1 MTLRLENLSITL
13 AGRVLAQLDV
23 TVSGGEV
30 LTIMGP
36 SGCGK
41 STVLTALIGALPP
54 AFSMRGQIW
63 LDDVNLTQTPTHAR
77 RMGILFQN
85 DILFPHMSVAGN
97 LGFGL
102 PKHLPD
108 RAALIDTALSEA
120 GLAGMGARDPAT
132 LSGGQRARVALMRSL
147 LSAPRALLL
156 DEPFSS
162 LDSDM
167 RASMRRFVFDRARA
181 HNLPVILV
189 THDHD
194 DARAASG
201 PAITVT
207 GAQVQVRNT
216 RLD

>member
-1 MTLRLENLSITL
+1 MTLRLENLCITL
-13 AGRVLAQLDV
+13 AGRVLAQLDLS
-23 TVSGGEV
+23 VSGGEV

-41 STVLTALIGALPP
+41 STVLAALIGALPP
-54 AFSMRGQIW
+54 AFRMRGQIW
-63 LDDVNLTQTPTHAR
+63 LDGVNVTQTPTHAR

-108 RAALIDTALSEA
+108 RAAVIDTALIEA
-120 GLAGMGARDPAT
+120 GLPDMGARDPAT

-181 HNLPVILV
+181 RGLPVILV

-194 DARAASG
+194 DARAAAG
-201 PAITVT
+201 PVVTVM
-207 GAQVQVRNT
+207 GKPVKDE
-216 RLD
+216 RLPP

>member
-1 MTLRLENLSITL
+1 MTLRLETLCITL
-13 AGRVLAQLDV
+13 AGRALAQLDL
-23 TVSGGEV
+23 TVPGGEV

-41 STVLTALIGALPP
+41 STVLAALIGALAP
-54 AFSMRGQIW
+54 AFRMHGHIW
-63 LDDVNLTQTPTHAR
+63 LEGVDVTRKPTHAR

-102 PKHLPD
+102 PGHMTARD
-108 RAALIDTALSEA
+108 AEIDAALIEA
-120 GLAGMGARDPAT
+120 GLPGMGVRDPAT
-132 LSGGQRARVALMRSL
+132 LSGGQRARVALMRTL
-147 LSAPRALLL
+147 LSGPRALLL

-167 RASMRRFVFDRARA
+167 RANMRQFVFERARLR
-181 HNLPVILV
+181 NLPVILV

-194 DARAASG
+194 DARAAGG
-201 PAITVT
+201 PVITVI
-207 GAQVQVRNT
+207 GERIQ
-216 RLD
+216 L

>member
-1 MTLRLENLSITL
+1 MTLRLENLCITL
-13 AGRVLAQLDV
+13 AGRVLAELDL
-23 TVSGGEV
+23 TVAGGEV

-41 STVLTALIGALPP
+41 STVLAALIGALPP
-54 AFSMRGQIW
+54 AFGMRGQIW
-63 LDDVNLTQTPTHAR
+63 LDGVNVTQTPTHAR

-97 LGFGL
+97 LGFGI

-108 RAALIDTALSEA
+108 RAGLIDTALVEA
-120 GLAGMGARDPAT
+120 GLTGMGARDPAT

-181 HNLPVILV
+181 RNLPVILV
-189 THDHD
+189 THDYE
-194 DARAASG
+194 DARAAAGQIISVKG
-201 PAITVT
+201 KPVT
-207 GAQVQVRNT
+207 DPRPIP
-216 RLD
+216 

>member
-1 MTLRLENLSITL
+1 MTLRLENLCITL
-13 AGRVLAQLDV
+13 AGRVLAELDL
-23 TVSGGEV
+23 TVAGGEV

-41 STVLTALIGALPP
+41 STVLAALIGALPP
-54 AFSMRGQIW
+54 AFGMRGQIW
-63 LDDVNLTQTPTHAR
+63 LDGVNVTQTPTHAR

-97 LGFGL
+97 LGFGI

-108 RAALIDTALSEA
+108 RAGLIDTALVEA
-120 GLAGMGARDPAT
+120 GLTGMGARDPAT

-147 LSAPRALLL
+147 LSAPSALLL

-181 HNLPVILV
+181 RNLPVILV
-189 THDHD
+189 THDYE
-194 DARAASG
+194 DARAAAGQVISVKG
-201 PAITVT
+201 KPITDP
-207 GAQVQVRNT
+207 RPIP
-216 RLD
+216 

>member
-1 MTLRLENLSITL
+1 MTLRLENLCITL
-13 AGRVLAQLDV
+13 AGRVLAQLDL
-23 TVSGGEV
+23 TVAGGEV

-41 STVLTALIGALPP
+41 STVLAALIGAVPP
-54 AFSMRGQIW
+54 VFGMRGQIW
-63 LDDVNLTQTPTHAR
+63 LDGVNVTQTPTHAR

-97 LGFGL
+97 LAFGV
-102 PKHLPD
+102 PRHMPD
-108 RAALIDTALSEA
+108 RAALINTALSEA

-147 LSAPRALLL
+147 LSGPRALLL

-167 RASMRRFVFDRARA
+167 RASMRHFVFDRARTRK
-181 HNLPVILV
+181 LPVILV

-194 DARAASG
+194 DARAAAG
-201 PAITVT
+201 RIITVMGQPVT
-207 GAQVQVRNT
+207 GSHQT
-216 RLD
+216 P

>member
-1 MTLRLENLSITL
+1 MTLRLENLCITL
-13 AGRVLAQLDV
+13 AGRVLAKLDL
-23 TVSGGEV
+23 TVAGGEV

-41 STVLTALIGALPP
+41 STVLAALIGALPP
-54 AFSMRGQIW
+54 AFGMRGQIW
-63 LDDVNLTQTPTHAR
+63 LDGVNVTQTPTHAR

-97 LGFGL
+97 LGFGI

-108 RAALIDTALSEA
+108 RAGLIDTALVEA
-120 GLAGMGARDPAT
+120 GLTGMGARDPAT

-181 HNLPVILV
+181 RNLPVILV
-189 THDHD
+189 THDYE
-194 DARAASG
+194 DARAAAGQIISVKG
-201 PAITVT
+201 KPVT
-207 GAQVQVRNT
+207 DPRPIP
-216 RLD
+216 

>member
-1 MTLRLENLSITL
+1 MTLRLESLSITL
-13 AGRVLAQLDV
+13 AGRVLAKLDLSV
-23 TVSGGEV
+23 AGGEV

-41 STVLTALIGALPP
+41 STVLAALIGALPP
-54 AFSMRGQIW
+54 AFRMRGQIW
-63 LDDVNLTQTPTHAR
+63 LNAR

-108 RAALIDTALSEA
+108 RAGLIDTALVEA
-120 GLAGMGARDPAT
+120 GLPGMGARDPAT

-181 HNLPVILV
+181 RGLPVILV

-194 DARAASG
+194 DARAAAG
-201 PAITVT
+201 PVITVM
-207 GAQVQVRNT
+207 GQPVKDERPP
-216 RLD
+216 L

>member
-1 MTLRLENLSITL
+1 MTLRLENLCITL
-13 AGRVLAQLDV
+13 AGRVLAELDL
-23 TVSGGEV
+23 TVAGGEV

-41 STVLTALIGALPP
+41 STVLAALIGALPP
-54 AFSMRGQIW
+54 AFGMRGQIW
-63 LDDVNLTQTPTHAR
+63 LDGVNVTQTPTHAR

-97 LGFGL
+97 LGFGI

-108 RAALIDTALSEA
+108 RAGLIDTALVEA
-120 GLAGMGARDPAT
+120 GLTGMGARDPAT

-181 HNLPVILV
+181 RNLPVILV
-189 THDHD
+189 THDYE
-194 DARAASG
+194 DARAAAGQIISVKG
-201 PAITVT
+201 KPVT
-207 GAQVQVRNT
+207 APRPIP
-216 RLD
+216 

>member
-1 MTLRLENLSITL
+1 MTLRLENLCITL
-13 AGRVLAQLDV
+13 AGRVLAELDL
-23 TVSGGEV
+23 TVAGGEV

-41 STVLTALIGALPP
+41 STVLAALIGALPP
-54 AFSMRGQIW
+54 AFGMRGQIW
-63 LDDVNLTQTPTHAR
+63 LDGVNVTKTPTHAR

-97 LGFGL
+97 LGFGI

-108 RAALIDTALSEA
+108 RAGLIDTALVEA
-120 GLAGMGARDPAT
+120 GLTGMGARDPAT

-167 RASMRRFVFDRARA
+167 RANMRKFVFDRARA
-181 HNLPVILV
+181 RNLPVILV
-189 THDHD
+189 THDD
-194 DARAASG
+194 EDARAAAGQIISVKG
-201 PAITVT
+201 KPVT
-207 GAQVQVRNT
+207 DPRPIP
-216 RLD
+216 